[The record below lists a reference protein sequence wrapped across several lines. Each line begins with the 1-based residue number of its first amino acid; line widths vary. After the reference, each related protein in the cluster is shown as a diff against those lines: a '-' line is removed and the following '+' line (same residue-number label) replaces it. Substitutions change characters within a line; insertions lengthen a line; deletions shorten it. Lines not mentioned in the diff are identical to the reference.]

1 MVGVEGGVVFFILL
15 VLYLRGKDKR
25 ASHCLSF
32 PNSIL
37 KTKLLGDTLH
47 ESRDP
52 GTGACLFGSGTL
64 FLTIKAIF
72 KIPRAIGPNRT
83 SLLQD
88 M

>member
-1 MVGVEGGVVFFILL
+1 MHGRYRRWNSIILL
-15 VLYLRGKDKR
+15 VLYLRGKDKI

-52 GTGACLFGSGTL
+52 GTEACLFGSGTL
-64 FLTIKAIF
+64 LLTIKE
-72 KIPRAIGPNRT
+72 KSQT
-83 SLLQD
+83 QKDHL
-88 M
+88 